1 MQKYSRGFL
10 LPRLLNLMKRHLLF
24 FLLILLPLLAGAE
37 AIKLKNG
44 LIINGSIVGQTEYI
58 LNLKTSYGMIAV
70 NQREVEKIMPD
81 LHRIIL
87 KGGGEFVGNIVDM
100 DEFTLSLNTDNGLIN
115 IDVPQISSM
124 EIYDYNEAEKQ
135 KKYIQNKQE
144 LEEQAARELAQKNAQ
159 ASELEQAQVKAAAG
173 SSVSQTGLEFDAD
186 LEKLFPSKPV
196 VEAPKE
202 VYIRYDNKNIKE
214 EAENTETP
222 KPEPKKIDENSQEFK
237 KDFSKNNFEV
247 FLGYQNL
254 PLKLNLTKKGFGPRE
269 NISSSNIAFGI
280 SYLRKINS
288 NLWLGADMG
297 MGMLS
302 KHNFQNATDKIE
314 TSGQVYNID
323 LKTNYFLNPKD
334 NTRFYLQ
341 AGTGF
346 ISVNVNENIDTF
358 NTEDSTWRQE
368 ETKTVSSSNISALF
382 GAGVEK
388 SIEDLNLG
396 LEFKGRYSAY
406 SGKLKESS
414 KLSFVIAAKIN
425 WYF

>member
-1 MQKYSRGFL
+1 MKQRLLFL
-10 LPRLLNLMKRHLLF
+10 LFLISP
-24 FLLILLPLLAGAE
+24 LLINAE
-37 AIKLKNG
+37 AIKLKSG

-58 LNLKTSYGMIAV
+58 LNVKTSYGTIAI

-87 KGGGEFVGNIVDM
+87 KGGGEFIGNIVDM
-100 DEFTLSLNTDNGLIN
+100 DEFTLSLNTDSGLVN

-135 KKYIQNKQE
+135 KKYIQTKHE
-144 LEEQAARELAQKNAQ
+144 LEEQAAQKLSQKNAN
-159 ASELEQAQVKAAAG
+159 ASELEQAKVKAAAG
-173 SSVSQTGLEFDAD
+173 STISSSGLEFDAD

-196 VEAPKE
+196 VEEPKE
-202 VYIRYDNKNIKE
+202 VFIRYDNKNTAEEKIEEKPLTQKKE
-214 EAENTETP
+214 TKQLDET
-222 KPEPKKIDENSQEFK
+222 SQAFK

-254 PLKLNLTKKGFGPRE
+254 PLKLDLAEHGLSDRE
-269 NISSSNIAFGI
+269 NIDSSNIAFGI

-288 NLWLGADMG
+288 RLWLGADIA

-302 KHNFQNATDKIE
+302 KHNFKPNATTHIE

-323 LKTNYFLNPKD
+323 LKANYYLNPKSI
-334 NTRFYLQ
+334 TRFYAQ
-341 AGTGF
+341 AGAGF
-346 ISVNVNENIDTF
+346 SSASINKNLNTF
-358 NTEDSTWRQE
+358 NGTDWIQED
-368 ETKTVSSSNISALF
+368 TKTISSSNISALF
-382 GAGVEK
+382 GFGVER

-396 LEFKGRYSAY
+396 LEVKGRYTSY
-406 SGKLKESS
+406 SGKLKESDN
-414 KLSFVIAAKIN
+414 LSFLIAAKIN